1 MYPVKGIKK
10 RLESPLGNGFVI
22 SFFGN
27 FRLCQMGRKS
37 GRDRPLDLLD
47 SRDRPSKNYEG

>member
-1 MYPVKGIKK
+1 M
-10 RLESPLGNGFVI
+10 PLKDVTAVLWQT
-22 SFFGN
+22 S
-27 FRLCQMGRKS
+27 RKS